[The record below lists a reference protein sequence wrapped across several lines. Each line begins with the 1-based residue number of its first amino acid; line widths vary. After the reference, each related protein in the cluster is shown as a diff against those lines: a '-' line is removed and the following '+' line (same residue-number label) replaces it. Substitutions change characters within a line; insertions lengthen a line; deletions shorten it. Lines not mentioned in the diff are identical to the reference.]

1 VANNGLISFLKY
13 IIIIRIADCTM
24 KTKKIYVLIIIILGV
39 VGLLRPQM
47 RNRGI
52 NFKHITQD
60 QGLSQNSVFCI
71 LQDNKG
77 FMWFGT
83 QDGLNKY
90 DGYNFKVY
98 RPDPE
103 NPFSLS
109 ENNITSLCEDREGNL
124 WIGTAVGGLNKF
136 DREKE
141 AFFHYRSHPDNPTGL
156 SIDFITVICQDRP
169 GNLWIGTPGGG
180 LDKFNPG
187 TGIFVHYRN
196 RDGDPGSLSSNGIN
210 ALCEGSDG
218 LLWVGT
224 AGGGLNEFDP
234 RTGTFKHY
242 RADPGNPRGLLSDTV
257 TSLCED
263 HAGEL
268 WVGTTNGLHLLD
280 RQTGTFTRFVSN
292 PDEPFS
298 LSHNNILSLY
308 EDHAGVLW
316 VGTIEGLN
324 RLDRRKEQFVRYR
337 YDADDPFALSNDS
350 VVSIYENR
358 SGILWVGTGGGGVNK
373 FDRQAN
379 AFVTY
384 RADPG
389 EPDSISH
396 DFVYS
401 FCEGRDR
408 VLWVGTSGGGL
419 NRMALDTGK
428 TTVYRNIP
436 DDPHSLSS
444 DYIFC
449 VLVDRSGIVWI
460 GTQGAGL
467 DRFVPGTGSFIHYRN
482 IPLDFTSLS
491 SNSVRVLYED
501 RDGFLWVGTFGGGL
515 VLREKTGTFR
525 TFRNIPGDPTSLVNN
540 FIRSI
545 YEDRAGTL
553 WIGTN
558 GSGLNKFDRQT
569 GKFTRYFRRLNDP
582 TSLANNIIGVVYE
595 DRSGSL
601 WIGTLGGGLNLMDR
615 DTGTFTHF
623 REKHGLPNDVVYG
636 ILEDEQ
642 GFLWLSTNMGIS
654 RFDPR
659 TRAFKNYNINDGLQS
674 NEFNGGAF
682 YKGQDS
688 RMYFGGVRGFNAFY
702 PDQITDN
709 PHVPAI
715 VITDFLVFNRPAAVG
730 PGAPLK
736 KHISEAREIKLSHK
750 ENAFSFEFVAL
761 DFTIPEKNRY
771 AYRLEGF
778 DKDWIYTTS
787 DKRFAAYT
795 NLSPGGYIFRV
806 KGSNNDGVW
815 NEQGTSIKIII
826 TPPVWKTWWFQLLAV
841 LAALGLAAALYRFR
855 MKGLSQKTRLQ
866 TELQTAR
873 DAQMSIMPQF
883 DPDVPGFD
891 VSGICEPASEVGG
904 DFFDYIWLNEQKTK
918 FGIAI
923 GDVSGKAMKAAMTA
937 VMSDGILFSKANES
951 DSIKEIMTRVNRP
964 LYFKTDKK
972 MFTALCLVSLDTQ
985 TKALIFT
992 NAGLN
997 HPLLK
1002 AAGSG
1007 AVTPIKGEGS
1017 KFPLGMF
1024 RDNVYQEKQTPLKN
1038 GDVLVLFTDGMLDTQ
1053 NAAGEFYGYG
1063 KLKARLEDMDT
1074 ENLSASAIKE
1084 GIIADALAFAGT
1096 EPQKDD
1102 ITVVVV
1108 KVTGNK

>member
-1 VANNGLISFLKY
+1 MGW
-13 IIIIRIADCTM
+13 
-24 KTKKIYVLIIIILGV
+24 
-39 VGLLRPQM
+39 VGLLWPQM
-47 RNRGI
+47 QSQGI
-52 NFKHITQD
+52 KFKHITQD

-71 LQDNKG
+71 LQDSKG

-109 ENNITSLCEDREGNL
+109 ENNITALCEDRDGNL
-124 WIGTAVGGLNKF
+124 WIGTISGGLNKF

-141 AFFHYRSHPDNPTGL
+141 TFIHYRNIPGDLTSL
-156 SIDFITVICQDRP
+156 AIDFISVICEDRL

-187 TGIFVHYRN
+187 TGAFVHYRY
-196 RDGDPGSLSSNGIN
+196 REDDPGSLSSNVIN
-210 ALCEGSDG
+210 TLCKDSAG

-224 AGGGLNEFDP
+224 GNNGLNEFDP
-234 RTGTFKHY
+234 RTGTSKHY
-242 RADPGNPRGLLSDTV
+242 RADPADPHKLNSDTI

-263 HAGEL
+263 HDHKL
-268 WVGTTNGLHLLD
+268 WVGTNNGLHRLD
-280 RQTGTFTRFVSN
+280 RQTGTFTRFISD

-308 EDHAGVLW
+308 EDHSGVLW

-324 RLDRRKEQFVRYR
+324 RLDREKAQFIRYR
-337 YDADDPFALSNDS
+337 YDANDPTALSHDTIL
-350 VVSIYENR
+350 SIYENR
-358 SGILWVGTGGGGVNK
+358 SGILWVGTSGGGLNK
-373 FDRQAN
+373 FDRQGN

-384 RADPG
+384 RADPDK
-389 EPDSISH
+389 PDSISH

-401 FCEGRDR
+401 FYEDLDGI
-408 VLWVGTSGGGL
+408 LWIGAFGGGL
-419 NRMALDTGK
+419 NRMDPKTGK

-436 DDPHSLSS
+436 NVPGSLST

-449 VLVDRSGIVWI
+449 VLVDRGGIVWI

-467 DRFVPGTGSFIHYRN
+467 DRWVPGTGTFIHYRN
-482 IPLDFTSLS
+482 IPQDHTSLS
-491 SNSVRVLYED
+491 NNTVRVLYDD
-501 RDGFLWVGTFGGGL
+501 RDGVLWLGTFGGGL
-515 VLREKTGTFR
+515 NRLDRETGKFSTL
-525 TFRNIPGDPTSLVNN
+525 RNIPGDPTSLGDNN
-540 FIRSI
+540 IRSL
-545 YEDRAGTL
+545 YEDRQGTL

-558 GSGLNKFDRQT
+558 NSGLNKFDRQT
-569 GKFTRYFRRLNDP
+569 EKFTRYTRGLNDP
-582 TSLANNIIGVVYE
+582 TSLANNIIGVIYE
-595 DRSGSL
+595 DRAGNL

-636 ILEDEQ
+636 ILEDDH

-659 TRAFKNYNINDGLQS
+659 ARTFKNYNVRDGLQS

-682 YKGQDS
+682 YKGRDG
-688 RMYFGGVRGFNAFY
+688 RMYFGGVKGFNAFY
-702 PDQITDN
+702 PHQITDN

-715 VITDFLVFNRPAAVG
+715 VLTDFLVFNRPAAVG
-730 PGAPLK
+730 PGAPLQMQ
-736 KHISEAREIKLSHK
+736 ISEAREIKLSYK

-778 DKDWIYTTS
+778 DIDWVYTTS

-795 NLSPGGYIFRV
+795 NLSPGEYIFRV

-815 NEQGTSIKIII
+815 NEAGTSIKIII
-826 TPPVWKTWWFQLLAV
+826 KPPVWRTWWFQLLVALAV
-841 LAALGLAAALYRFR
+841 LGMGAGVYRYR

-873 DAQMSIMPQF
+873 DAQMSIMPQA
-883 DPDVPGFD
+883 DPEVPGFD

-904 DFFDYIWLNEQKTK
+904 DFFDYFWLNEQKTK

-964 LYFKTDKK
+964 LYFKTGKK

-985 TKALIFT
+985 TKALTFT

-1002 AAGSG
+1002 AAGPG
-1007 AVTPIKGEGS
+1007 AVMSLKGEGS

-1024 RDNVYQEKQTPLKN
+1024 KDNVYQEKQTVLKT
-1038 GDVLVLFTDGMLDTQ
+1038 GDVLVLFTDGILDTQ
-1053 NAAGEFYGYG
+1053 NAAGAFYGYG
-1063 KLKARLEDMDT
+1063 KLKDRLETMDT
-1074 ENLSASAIKE
+1074 KNLTAVAIKE
-1084 GIIADALAFAGT
+1084 GIIAHARVFAGT
-1096 EPQKDD
+1096 ETQPDD

-1108 KVTGNK
+1108 KVTGDKGGNSPGLPPIQTN